1 MISRERYWWTFT
13 ECIYLRRTTTGSS
26 LVVYGVYICTWTLY
40 TELEIKVSYDRS
52 NKFDR
57 YSCPRFLYPYRS
69 PRARATTAR
78 QTIMPTLHWIGKEK
92 VQTHHND
99 VPYRVLKQ
107 QYTYGNENNTYGDD
121 AFRVVKNI
129 RAAGDAGASP
139 AVVSANTDNP
149 SLGWVGEVNKIIHG
163 DNLEALK
170 ALLPEY
176 ENRVDCIYI
185 DPPYNTGN
193 EGWVYNDN
201 VNDPH
206 IRKWLGAVV
215 GKEAEDLTR
224 HDKWLC
230 MMYPRLVL
238 LQKLLSPT
246 GVMFIS
252 IDDFEQTNLKEIC
265 HELFGVQNV
274 EQYIWCL
281 QDKSESSFVK
291 TAGLTVR
298 KEHEYIIACFNKTD
312 TRFSKY
318 TGQRDFTD
326 SIQSNPDNDPRG
338 PWFSGNISRN
348 GIKTTT
354 GTKYYTI
361 TNPAGESFTR
371 NWTLTKEEYEE
382 ALNDNRIYFAKN
394 GAGVPRL
401 KIFPTKESQ
410 LIQSSLFT
418 DVHTSITGKKEL
430 NAIFGDSPFPFPKPT
445 ALISRLLQ
453 IATHKDALILDSF
466 AGSGTTAHAVL
477 NLNKQDGGHRRFI
490 LVEMCDYA
498 ETITAERVRRV
509 IDGYG
514 EGSKAVE
521 GTGGSFAFYELGDT
535 IYDPQTSLLNDHAD
549 PEQIRRY
556 IWYSETNT
564 PYHSPKD
571 CTDDGAAGDAGALA
585 RGRFG
590 TNRMTMPYMGDDASR
605 VVSTHPYL
613 LGRKDGTNYYFY
625 YKRGE
630 ETVLDRAFLN
640 TFTPADQAE
649 QYIIYADCCRLSRD
663 FMQAHHITFKQ
674 IPRDIKKV

>member
-1 MISRERYWWTFT
+1 
-13 ECIYLRRTTTGSS
+13 
-26 LVVYGVYICTWTLY
+26 
-40 TELEIKVSYDRS
+40 
-52 NKFDR
+52 
-57 YSCPRFLYPYRS
+57 
-69 PRARATTAR
+69 
-78 QTIMPTLHWIGKEK
+78 MPTLHWIGKEK
-92 VQTHHND
+92 VQKHHND
-99 VPYRVLKQ
+99 VPYRVLEK
-107 QYTYGNENNTYGDD
+107 QYTYGKYEDNTCGDD
-121 AFRVVKNI
+121 APRVV
-129 RAAGDAGASP
+129 SQ
-139 AVVSANTDNP
+139 DNM
-149 SLGWVGEVNKIIHG
+149 IIHG

-176 ENRVDCIYI
+176 QGKVDCIYI

-246 GVMFIS
+246 GAIFIS
-252 IDDFEQTNLKEIC
+252 IDDNEQANLKLICDEI
-265 HELFGVQNV
+265 FG
-274 EQYIWCL
+274 
-281 QDKSESSFVK
+281 KSNHLCTIVWQKIHSTKNDAKYFSEN
-291 TAGLTVR
+291 
-298 KEHEYIIACFNKTD
+298 HEYALVYTKNKSNFTLHLLPR
-312 TRFSKY
+312 TKEMNGRY
-318 TGQRDFTD
+318 TNR
-326 SIQSNPDNDPRG
+326 DNDVRG
-338 PWFSGNISRN
+338 PWQSGDLVA
-348 GIKTTT
+348 
-354 GTKYYTI
+354 
-361 TNPAGESFTR
+361 AGERSNGHYIVTSPKTGKEFDVPFGKHWVYSEENMRALIATNQIWFGDTGNSFPRKKRFLCSVQSGRTP
-371 NWTLTKEEYEE
+371 NTLWLSDEVGHNQTATKE
-382 ALNDNRIYFAKN
+382 I
-394 GAGVPRL
+394 
-401 KIFPTKESQ
+401 IS
-410 LIQSSLFT
+410 
-418 DVHTSITGKKEL
+418 
-430 NAIFGDSPFPFPKPT
+430 IFGDKNIFDFPKPVEY
-445 ALISRLLQ
+445 ISQILQ

-535 IYDPQTSLLNDHAD
+535 IYDPQTGLLNDNAD
-549 PEQIRRY
+549 TEQIRRY

-571 CTDDGAAGDAGALA
+571 C
-585 RGRFG
+585 
-590 TNRMTMPYMGDDASR
+590 GDDAGR
-605 VVSTHPYL
+605 VVSMHHPYL
-613 LGRKDGTNYYFY
+613 LGCKDGTNYYFY

-649 QYIIYADCCRLSRD
+649 QYIVYADCCRLSRE
-663 FMQAHHITFKQ
+663 FMQTHHITFKQ

>member
-1 MISRERYWWTFT
+1 
-13 ECIYLRRTTTGSS
+13 
-26 LVVYGVYICTWTLY
+26 
-40 TELEIKVSYDRS
+40 
-52 NKFDR
+52 
-57 YSCPRFLYPYRS
+57 
-69 PRARATTAR
+69 
-78 QTIMPTLHWIGKEK
+78 MPTLHWIGKEK
-92 VQTHHND
+92 VQKHHND
-99 VPYRVLKQ
+99 VPYRVLEK
-107 QYTYGNENNTYGDD
+107 QYTYGEYGND
-121 AFRVVKNI
+121 APRVV
-129 RAAGDAGASP
+129 SQ
-139 AVVSANTDNP
+139 DNM
-149 SLGWVGEVNKIIHG
+149 IIHG

-176 ENRVDCIYI
+176 QGKVDCIYI

-238 LQKLLSPT
+238 LQKLLSPN

-298 KEHEYIIACFNKTD
+298 KEHEYIIACFNKAD
-312 TRFSKY
+312 TRFNKY
-318 TGQRDFTD
+318 TGQRDFADT
-326 SIQSNPDNDPRG
+326 IHSNLDDDPRG

-382 ALNDNRIYFAKN
+382 ALNDKRIYFAKN

-445 ALISRLLQ
+445 TLISRLLQ

-466 AGSGTTAHAVL
+466 AGSGTTAQAVL

-535 IYDPQTSLLNDHAD
+535 IYDPQTGLLNDNAD
-549 PEQIRRY
+549 TEQIRRY

-564 PYHSPKD
+564 PYHSPKV
-571 CTDDGAAGDAGALA
+571 C
-585 RGRFG
+585 
-590 TNRMTMPYMGDDASR
+590 GDDAGR
-605 VVSTHPYL
+605 VVSMHHPYL

-649 QYIIYADCCRLSRD
+649 QYIIYADCCRLSRE
-663 FMQAHHITFKQ
+663 FMQTHHITFKQ

>member
-1 MISRERYWWTFT
+1 
-13 ECIYLRRTTTGSS
+13 
-26 LVVYGVYICTWTLY
+26 
-40 TELEIKVSYDRS
+40 
-52 NKFDR
+52 
-57 YSCPRFLYPYRS
+57 
-69 PRARATTAR
+69 
-78 QTIMPTLHWIGKEK
+78 MPTLHWIGKEK
-92 VQTHHND
+92 VQKHHND
-99 VPYRVLKQ
+99 VPYRVLEK
-107 QYTYGNENNTYGDD
+107 QYTYGEYGND
-121 AFRVVKNI
+121 ASRVV
-129 RAAGDAGASP
+129 SQ
-139 AVVSANTDNP
+139 DNM
-149 SLGWVGEVNKIIHG
+149 IIHG

-176 ENRVDCIYI
+176 QGKVDCIYI

-238 LQKLLSPT
+238 LQKLLSPN

-298 KEHEYIIACFNKTD
+298 KEHEYIIACFNKAD
-312 TRFSKY
+312 TRFNKY
-318 TGQRDFTD
+318 TGQRDFADT
-326 SIQSNPDNDPRG
+326 IHSNPDDDPRG

-382 ALNDNRIYFAKN
+382 ALNDKRIYFAKN

-445 ALISRLLQ
+445 TLISRLLQ

-514 EGSKAVE
+514 EDSKAVE

-535 IYDPQTSLLNDHAD
+535 IYDPQTGLLNDNAD
-549 PEQIRRY
+549 TEQIRRY

-571 CTDDGAAGDAGALA
+571 CW
-585 RGRFG
+585 
-590 TNRMTMPYMGDDASR
+590 DDASR
-605 VVSTHPYL
+605 VVSMHHPYL

-649 QYIIYADCCRLSRD
+649 QYIIYADCCRLSRE
-663 FMQAHHITFKQ
+663 FMQTHHITFKQ